1 MPTVASTS
9 ARPPKM
15 LNNSIMKLRSASEC
29 ASTWF
34 MDRTAPVGT
43 SGSAAA
49 SVSRRPHHDASRKP
63 ALEEAGCSQFRL
75 RRRNKRRRFGRLI
88 DVTLHVAHH
97 ADYLAQFTADVK
109 VLSERTHT
117 LQKTSRKCF
126 VDDDDAAGAFRV
138 GIGEEPALLQ

>member
-1 MPTVASTS
+1 MREYLVHGPNRASWHQRICCRQRFPQS
-9 ARPPKM
+9 LAKDER
-15 LNNSIMKLRSASEC
+15 
-29 ASTWF
+29 
-34 MDRTAPVGT
+34 
-43 SGSAAA
+43 
-49 SVSRRPHHDASRKP
+49 VSRRPHHDASRKP

-117 LQKTSRKCF
+117 LQKTSRK
-126 VDDDDAAGAFRV
+126 
-138 GIGEEPALLQ
+138 